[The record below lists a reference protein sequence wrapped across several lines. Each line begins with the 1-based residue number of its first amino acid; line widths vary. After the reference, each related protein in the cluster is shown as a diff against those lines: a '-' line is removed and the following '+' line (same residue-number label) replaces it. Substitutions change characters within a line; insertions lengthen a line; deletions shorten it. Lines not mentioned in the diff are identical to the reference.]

1 MFYIDE
7 PGCSGY
13 WLAHLCSI
21 LQMWLERP
29 ARGCC
34 DGREQYFW
42 STNAMC
48 CLSVNWTTYGK
59 KDHTENEYQTEPKD
73 AHQLV
78 FRSNTMCCCQSK
90 FKNQHVSWYVF
101 FRSPLTIEITLNSNN
116 FTLFEDE
123 KLSLVP
129 SPFSTVHTVSWLVV
143 YNNNN
148 MMIIAATTTT
158 IKMASVGFVNC
169 I

>member
-1 MFYIDE
+1 
-7 PGCSGY
+7 
-13 WLAHLCSI
+13 
-21 LQMWLERP
+21 MWLERP